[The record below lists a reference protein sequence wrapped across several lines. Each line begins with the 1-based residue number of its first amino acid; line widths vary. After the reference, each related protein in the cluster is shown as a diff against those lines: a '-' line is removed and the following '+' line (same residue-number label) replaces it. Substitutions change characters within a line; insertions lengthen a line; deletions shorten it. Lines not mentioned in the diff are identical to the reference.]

1 MSKVTIGKKEYEI
14 TEEQLN
20 QCELLFYEDN
30 PRVYSIL
37 RANGGTPTQKE
48 IEEKM
53 TSMDHVKQ
61 LRLSIEQNGGLIDPL
76 IVVKRRTLHSAGRQ
90 QSFSSISLISAKGSG

>member
-30 PRVYSIL
+30 P
-37 RANGGTPTQKE
+37 
-48 IEEKM
+48 
-53 TSMDHVKQ
+53 
-61 LRLSIEQNGGLIDPL
+61 
-76 IVVKRRTLHSAGRQ
+76 
-90 QSFSSISLISAKGSG
+90 

>member
-48 IEEKM
+48 IEEK
-53 TSMDHVKQ
+53 
-61 LRLSIEQNGGLIDPL
+61 
-76 IVVKRRTLHSAGRQ
+76 
-90 QSFSSISLISAKGSG
+90 